1 MRNAK
6 ERVQRALV
14 VKACRAM
21 SAQGLVAATDGN
33 VSVRLDSKTFL
44 VTPSGVSKG
53 EVTARS
59 LLRCDSKGQGIG
71 LPAGAKISSE
81 VKMHLAV
88 YAQRPDVMA
97 VVHAHPPTACAFTLA
112 GMERIFREPVL
123 SEVAALLGPVPCA
136 PYRTPGTAALAQ
148 AAARACRN
156 ADAVLL
162 ARHGAITL
170 GPDPWQ
176 AFLRMEKLEHA
187 ARTFRDAIAFA
198 GSPRRIK
205 RLTAR
210 ELVAVLERHGTPEVK
225 ARWRGRLP

>member
-1 MRNAK
+1 MYKAK
-6 ERVQRALV
+6 ERALRALV
-14 VKACRAM
+14 VKACRAL
-21 SAQGLVAATDGN
+21 SERGLVAATDGN
-33 VSVRLDSKTFL
+33 VSARLDSKTFL

-59 LLRCDSKGQGIG
+59 LLRCDSIGRGIG

-81 VKMHLAV
+81 IRMHLAV
-88 YAQRPDVMA
+88 YAQRPEVEA

-112 GMERIFREPVL
+112 GLENLFREPIL
-123 SEVAALLGPVPCA
+123 SEVAAMIGPVPCA
-136 PYRTPGTAALAQ
+136 PYRTPGTPALAQ
-148 AAARACRN
+148 AAARACRD

-162 ARHGAITL
+162 ARHGAIAL
-170 GPDPWQ
+170 GADPWQ

-187 ARTFRDAIAFA
+187 AQTLRAAIALA

-210 ELVAVLERHGTPEVK
+210 ELAAVLERHGTTEVK
-225 ARWRGRLP
+225 ARWRGRLL